1 VSYKSFDIQLRVD
14 KNVAVAAFSTP
25 SENLVHN
32 TNPRFAEISSNA
44 ARRSSGEEAAGRR
57 RRNWATT
64 TTTTAV
70 AERLSNMDP

>member
-25 SENLVHN
+25 SENLLHN
-32 TNPRFAEISSNA
+32 PNPRFAESSSNA
-44 ARRSSGEEAAGRR
+44 TRRSSGEEAAGRR
-57 RRNWATT
+57 RSWATT
-64 TTTTAV
+64 TTV

>member
-25 SENLVHN
+25 SENLLHN
-32 TNPRFAEISSNA
+32 PNPRFTESSGNA
-44 ARRSSGEEAAGRR
+44 TRRSSGEEAAGRR
-57 RRNWATT
+57 RRRSWATT
-64 TTTTAV
+64 TTV